1 MRSVTKSDRRQH
13 GRFVSRRIQTKKEW
27 QELRKGARGYI
38 ICADCGA
45 VYWKKSW
52 HHGLDAPGAHGAE
65 KKVSFKFCP
74 ACRMIRD
81 RQFEGEVI
89 LEGVP
94 EKYRMELVAHL
105 RNVGETAR
113 RLDPMDRIIAI
124 QSRDSRIRITTTENR
139 LALRLGREAKQL
151 LGNRGARSVRFSKEE
166 DIVRVWWQ
174 ARFDESKTRR
184 ATKE

>member
-1 MRSVTKSDRRQH
+1 MRSSIRSVTKSDRRRH

-27 QELRKGARGYI
+27 QALGKGARDYI
-38 ICADCGA
+38 ICVDCGA
-45 VYWKKSW
+45 VYWKKAW
-52 HHGLDAPGAHGAE
+52 HQGFGGLGTHGEE
-65 KKVSFKFCP
+65 KKVSFKLCP

-89 LEGVP
+89 LEGIP
-94 EKYRMELVAHL
+94 EKYRTGLVAHL

-113 RLDPMDRIIAI
+113 RLDPLDRIIAI

-151 LGNRGARSVRFSKEE
+151 LGNQGARRARFSKEE

-174 ARFDESKTRR
+174 A
-184 ATKE
+184 TKR